1 MGIVAVADLAAI
13 GGGSPPCATRT
24 ATPRLTRSA
33 ANARKLVVATLRP
46 TVFDPYI
53 LALEISGFAQALM
66 KVGHEV
72 CIW

>member
-1 MGIVAVADLAAI
+1 LRHEDGHAKAYEV
-13 GGGSPPCATRT
+13 CCQRW
-24 ATPRLTRSA
+24 
-33 ANARKLVVATLRP
+33 KLVVATLRP
-46 TVFDPYI
+46 AVFDPYV